1 MEFEPE
7 VKRLKAMKAWI
18 GEGAGR
24 SAVFREADLPVPE
37 PRRGEVLLRVRA
49 VGLNLVDRFPKTQH
63 FSHTPAAPAAI
74 PGMEAAGEIA
84 ALGEGVQ
91 GRRVGERVMAMVQG
105 GCAEYV
111 CVASSLLMSVPPSM
125 DWPSAAAIPVSFL
138 TAHDALVTNGRFT
151 RGNVVLVQG
160 ATTGVGLAALQ
171 LARLLGASLVAGTS
185 RSAEKLER
193 ARPLGLQLPITSQV
207 AEAVLAATAGRGA
220 DVVLDHLGARALNE
234 TLRATAIGGRVV
246 NIGRYAGTRGEIDLE
261 MLALRRISL
270 IGVTFRTRSLE
281 EHAAIVARFMKQHA
295 GDLESARLR
304 PVIDQVMAFDE
315 LPAAMERAASGQ
327 QFGKLVI
334 GL

>member
-1 MEFEPE
+1 
-7 VKRLKAMKAWI
+7 MKAWI

-24 SAVFREADLPVPE
+24 SAVFREADLPVPQ

-84 ALGEGVQ
+84 ALGEGVE
-91 GRRVGERVMAMVQG
+91 RWRVGDRAMAMVQG
-105 GCAEYV
+105 GCVEYV
-111 CVASSLLMSVPPSM
+111 CVHASLLMDVPAAM
-125 DWPSAAAIPVSFL
+125 DWPHAAAIPVSFL
-138 TAHDALVTNGRFT
+138 TAHDALITNGRFA
-151 RGNVVLVQG
+151 RGNAVLVQG

-171 LARLLGASLVAGTS
+171 LARVHGASLVAGTS

-193 ARPLGLQLPITSQV
+193 ARPSGLQLPITSPV
-207 AEAVLAATAGRGA
+207 AEVVLAATGGRGA
-220 DVVLDHLGARALNE
+220 DVVLDHLGGRVLNE
-234 TLRATAIGGRVV
+234 TLRASAIGGRVV

-281 EHAAIVARFMKQHA
+281 EHAAVVAKFMEQHA
-295 GDLESARLR
+295 ADLGAARLR

-315 LPAAMERAASGQ
+315 LPAAMARAASGQ
-327 QFGKLVI
+327 QFGKLV
-334 GL
+334 LVM

>member
-1 MEFEPE
+1 
-7 VKRLKAMKAWI
+7 MKAWI

-24 SAVFREADLPVPE
+24 SAVFREATLPTPA

-63 FSHTPAAPAAI
+63 FSHTPPAPAAI

-84 ALGEGVQ
+84 AIGDGVQ
-91 GRRVGERVMAMVQG
+91 DRRVGERVMAMVQG
-105 GCAEYV
+105 GCVEYV
-111 CVASSLLMSVPPSM
+111 CVHSSLLMSVPATM
-125 DWPSAAAIPVSFL
+125 DWSFAAAIPVSFL
-138 TAHDALVTNGRFT
+138 TAHDALVTNGRFA
-151 RGNVVLVQG
+151 RGDAVLVQG

-171 LARLLGASLVAGTS
+171 LARLGGASLVAGTS

-193 ARPLGLQLPITSQV
+193 ARPLGLQLPITSSV
-207 AEAVLAATAGRGA
+207 VSEAVLAATGGRGA
-220 DVVLDHLGARALNE
+220 DVVLDHLGARVLNE
-234 TLRATAIGGRVV
+234 TLRATAVGGRIV

-281 EHAAIVARFMKQHA
+281 EHAAVVAKFMEQHA
-295 GDLESARLR
+295 GDLEAARLR

-315 LPAAMERAASGQ
+315 LPAAMERAASGE
-327 QFGKLVI
+327 QFGKLV
-334 GL
+334 LVV

>member
-1 MEFEPE
+1 
-7 VKRLKAMKAWI
+7 MKAWI

-24 SAVFREADLPVPE
+24 SAVFREATLPAPVPG
-37 PRRGEVLLRVRA
+37 PGQVLLRVRA

-63 FSHTPAAPAAI
+63 FSHTPPAPAAI

-91 GRRVGERVMAMVQG
+91 DRRVGERVMAMVQG
-105 GCAEYV
+105 GCVEYV
-111 CVASSLLMSVPPSM
+111 SVHSSLLMSVPPTM
-125 DWPSAAAIPVSFL
+125 DWGFAAAIPVSFL
-138 TAHDALVTNGRFT
+138 TAHDALVTNGRFA
-151 RGNVVLVQG
+151 RGNAVLVQG

-171 LARLLGASLVAGTS
+171 LARLGGASLVAGTS
-185 RSAEKLER
+185 RSADKLER
-193 ARPLGLQLPITSQV
+193 ARALGLQLPIEEGV

-220 DVVLDHLGARALNE
+220 DVVLDHLGARVLNE
-234 TLRATAIGGRVV
+234 TLRATAVGGRVV

-281 EHAAIVARFMKQHA
+281 EHAAIVAAFMQQHA
-295 GDLESARLR
+295 ADLEAARLR
-304 PVIDQVMAFDE
+304 PVIDRVMGFDE

-334 GL
+334 AL

>member
-1 MEFEPE
+1 
-7 VKRLKAMKAWI
+7 MKAWI

-24 SAVFREADLPVPE
+24 SAVFREATLPAPVP
-37 PRRGEVLLRVRA
+37 GAGQVLLRVRA

-63 FSHTPAAPAAI
+63 FSHTPAATAAI

-105 GCAEYV
+105 GCVEYV
-111 CVASSLLMSVPPSM
+111 CVPASLAMSVPPAMSWT
-125 DWPSAAAIPVSFL
+125 DAAAIPVSFL
-138 TAHDALVTNGRFT
+138 TAHDALVTNGRFA
-151 RGNVVLVQG
+151 RGNAVLVQG

-171 LARLLGASLVAGTS
+171 LARLGGASLVAGTS

-193 ARPLGLQLPITSQV
+193 ARALGLQLPITTDI
-207 AEAVLAATAGRGA
+207 AEAMLAATAGRGA
-220 DVVLDHLGARALNE
+220 DVVLDHLGARVLNE

-261 MLALRRISL
+261 LLALRRISL

-281 EHAAIVARFMKQHA
+281 EHAGIVAKFVAQHA
-295 GDLESARLR
+295 GDLEAARLR
-304 PVIDQVMAFDE
+304 PAIDRVMAFDE
-315 LPAAMERAASGQ
+315 LPAAIERAASGQ
-327 QFGKLVI
+327 QFGKLV
-334 GL
+334 LAK

>member
-1 MEFEPE
+1 M
-7 VKRLKAMKAWI
+7 RAWI

-24 SAVFREADLPVPE
+24 SAVFRAATLPEPA

-63 FSHTPAAPAAI
+63 FSHTPPAPAAI

-84 ALGEGVQ
+84 ALGEGVN
-91 GRRVGERVMAMVQG
+91 GWRVGERAMAMVQG
-105 GCAEYV
+105 GCVDYV
-111 CVASSLLMSVPPSM
+111 CVHSSLLMTVPPSM
-125 DWPSAAAIPVSFL
+125 DWADAAAIPVSFL
-138 TAHDALVTNGRFT
+138 TAHDALVTNGQLA
-151 RGNVVLVQG
+151 RGNALLVQG

-171 LARLLGASLVAGTS
+171 LGRLHGASLIAGTS

-193 ARPLGLQLPITSQV
+193 ARPLGLQLPIVSDV

-220 DVVLDHLGARALNE
+220 DVVLDHLGARVLNE

-261 MLALRRISL
+261 ALALRRISL

-281 EHAAIVARFMKQHA
+281 EHAAIVAKFVAQHA
-295 GDLESARLR
+295 GDLEAARLR
-304 PVIDQVMAFDE
+304 PVIDQVMAFDA
-315 LPAAMERAASGQ
+315 LPAAIERAASGQ
-327 QFGKLVI
+327 QFGKLV
-334 GL
+334 LVK